1 MASVDEFWLTDFGD
15 PYPGEPASSR
25 PALVIGPPDTFG
37 HGFPFAIV
45 VPVTTIRRGLS
56 LHIEIEPTMETGLE
70 VTSYV
75 QCELLRSISRK
86 RLIHRL
92 GIIGDAESLAIAQI
106 IRTLL
111 NY

>member
-1 MASVDEFWLTDFGD
+1 
-15 PYPGEPASSR
+15 
-25 PALVIGPPDTFG
+25 
-37 HGFPFAIV
+37 
-45 VPVTTIRRGLS
+45 
-56 LHIEIEPTMETGLE
+56 METGLE
-70 VTSYV
+70 VTSYI
-75 QCELLRSISRK
+75 QCELLRSISRN